1 MQQRNKITKMAIYKK
16 KEGELMKNNI
26 RIRKVLKEAGMKQWQ
41 LAELLAISEYTLSRW
56 LRKELPQDEQD
67 RIINIIRKEM
77 K

>member
-1 MQQRNKITKMAIYKK
+1 MAICKK

-56 LRKELPQDEQD
+56 LRKELPHGEQD